1 MTAKTAPDRDRL
13 AAGLAQTLNAILR
26 RYHEHCIELRD
37 AERARQQSG
46 QPAQEWAVHKLSDWA
61 DRPIPPRWMDAINGV
76 ARDPMRVALRAEA
89 REIGWRAYNHGG
101 TDFMR
106 EVSGLAE
113 DAGADPN
120 IIDKWWDNIGGPGM
134 RGGWWCS

>member
-1 MTAKTAPDRDRL
+1 MGEARRRKAPAPDDVASGL
-13 AAGLAQTLNAILR
+13 AATLTAIMR
-26 RYHEHCIELRD
+26 RYREHRAEQAAKHADEPLRIL
-37 AERARQQSG
+37 SG
-46 QPAQEWAVHKLSDWA
+46 A
-61 DRPIPPRWMDAINGV
+61 DFVGKPLPPRWMDAVNGV

-89 REIGWRAYNHGG
+89 REIGWRAYHHGG

-134 RGGWWCS
+134 SGGWWCS